1 MRVTVVVGTL
11 TVLSFLAHQIRLAER
26 TLDSEQNVERAF
38 TDLSWTLTLTLAD
51 LRAAGQAYVAEGQ
64 DRLYCTSKVTE
75 HLATVTDSLD
85 TLRRLAIGPTSIEAL
100 DAVSATM
107 AELEAIDRRAREHTS
122 LDQRLLASDLLFSDG
137 QQLATRAASQLDL
150 ARAAERTLRNETMR
164 QARTTQTRLLLGGVG
179 ISVLAMLLL
188 VPGLQRN
195 GATPFSDEA
204 QEEPSIAT
212 SGACI
217 TARLGQKSVTIS
229 RAARSAASGSSSV
242 TTMACEQSSG
252 TSVNGLPIIIPA
264 ESA

>member
-64 DRLYCTSKVTE
+64 DRLYWTSKVTE

-85 TLRRLAIGPTSIEAL
+85 NLRRLAIGPTSIEAL

-122 LDQRLLASDLLFSDG
+122 LDQLLLASDLLFTDG
-137 QQLATRAASQLDL
+137 QQLV
-150 ARAAERTLRNETMR
+150 E
-164 QARTTQTRLLLGGVG
+164 
-179 ISVLAMLLL
+179 
-188 VPGLQRN
+188 
-195 GATPFSDEA
+195 
-204 QEEPSIAT
+204 
-212 SGACI
+212 
-217 TARLGQKSVTIS
+217 
-229 RAARSAASGSSSV
+229 
-242 TTMACEQSSG
+242 
-252 TSVNGLPIIIPA
+252 
-264 ESA
+264 